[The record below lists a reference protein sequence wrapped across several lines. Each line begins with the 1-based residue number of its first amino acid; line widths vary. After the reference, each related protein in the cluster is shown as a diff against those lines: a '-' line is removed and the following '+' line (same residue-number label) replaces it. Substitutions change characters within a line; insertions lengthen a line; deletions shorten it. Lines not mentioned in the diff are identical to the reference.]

1 MSLEKPTRYTSP
13 SPVSISN
20 RNRPE
25 ASEKEST
32 ELTPTQR
39 GVIASLCV
47 GTVFVIMRTGARWFK
62 NHRVPAEMEDLF
74 MYLALVSFAIT
85 CALYYAT
92 IDTFFNV
99 MAIAAGEMKPY
110 ASLEHDVRVMLYE
123 FFTVQF
129 FFWLTLWSV
138 KWSLLFTFKRLT
150 DGLPLYNRI
159 WWAVLVFSV
168 LTFIGCCIS
177 NFTSCSSMHAW
188 FTAGECA
195 TARDS
200 RAKDISLW
208 FSLGADLATDLLI
221 MAVPVRVIWNLRISP
236 VEKISIGVVF
246 LVGILTMATAIIR
259 SVSLESSVSSGQ
271 VSTTWLILWA
281 GIEGAVAIIVGCLP
295 SFAIF
300 IRGRVIASRAQPDG
314 SSNMNPSGYRSNA
327 RSKEPTGSSRRSQND
342 HQVWEV
348 SDTASDKSLV
358 EGGIMVTRSWSQKW
372 QNSGGRTRMHKD
384 GEIEHGLD
392 SIV

>member
-1 MSLEKPTRYTSP
+1 M
-13 SPVSISN
+13 
-20 RNRPE
+20 
-25 ASEKEST
+25 
-32 ELTPTQR
+32 
-39 GVIASLCV
+39 
-47 GTVFVIMRTGARWFK
+47 MRTGARWFK
-62 NHRVPAEMEDLF
+62 NGRIPVEMEDLF

-92 IDTFFNV
+92 IDTFFNL
-99 MAIAAGEMKPY
+99 MAITAGEMAPY
-110 ASLEHDVRVMLYE
+110 AGLEHDVRVMLYE

-138 KWSLLFTFKRLT
+138 KWSLLFMFKRLT
-150 DGLPLYNRI
+150 DGLPLYNKI
-159 WWAVLVFSV
+159 WWTVLVFSV

-221 MAVPVRVIWNLRISP
+221 MAVPVRVIWNLRISA

-246 LVGILTMATAIIR
+246 LVGIFTMVTAIIR

-281 GIEGAVAIIVGCLP
+281 GIEGAVGMCTH
-295 SFAIF
+295 
-300 IRGRVIASRAQPDG
+300 
-314 SSNMNPSGYRSNA
+314 M
-327 RSKEPTGSSRRSQND
+327 K
-342 HQVWEV
+342 
-348 SDTASDKSLV
+348 
-358 EGGIMVTRSWSQKW
+358 
-372 QNSGGRTRMHKD
+372 
-384 GEIEHGLD
+384 
-392 SIV
+392 